1 MSKMEKIKIVAVK
14 MTVAQLKNECAILS
28 EKLSKITKADRALSQ
43 YTEGMA
49 AWKIM
54 RLAITEKLNG

>member
-28 EKLSKITKADRALSQ
+28 EKLSKITKADRTLSQ

-54 RLAITEKLNG
+54 RHAITEKLNG